1 MRKQPNVMEI
11 EILLQLKTTRNIEL
25 TDRNLIKGMEGYLYI
40 ITVSMEENWEKIN
53 DIRSDMNTDN
63 IVYWQ
68 KNKFIYTC

>member
-1 MRKQPNVMEI
+1 MEI

>member
-40 ITVSMEENWEKIN
+40 ITFSMEEN
-53 DIRSDMNTDN
+53 
-63 IVYWQ
+63 
-68 KNKFIYTC
+68 